1 MNYDKCL
8 GELERMLKHAREVL
22 EACREDV
29 DAQGIVE
36 KFEVRVAALDFALE
50 LVRYV
55 AAAMAPATKPEKWR
69 VVHTATDEEMRL
81 AVSLGRE
88 PRGFSVIWRKAT
100 PGQDFSREAADALG
114 AAYIAATGDHRVR
127 IEEVEE

>member
-8 GELERMLKHAREVL
+8 EELERMLKHGLSMTEV
-22 EACREDV
+22 CREYGDV
-29 DAQGIVE
+29 ASLRMAESFEAQAKALEIALEIV
-36 KFEVRVAALDFALE
+36 RNVAATP
-50 LVRYV
+50 V
-55 AAAMAPATKPEKWR
+55 AKPEKWR

-81 AVSLGRE
+81 AVNLGRE
-88 PRGFSVIWRKAT
+88 PRGFSVMWHRS